1 MGGIIAFFASHR
13 VAAGLIMLMMLLGGA
28 LGLFRMNIQT
38 YPDFSLDNIVVRTT
52 YDGGFAEDVE
62 QGVTSPLE
70 QRLRGIADLKRM
82 TSVSVQGTSEILLEF
97 AEGTDLGFAFDD
109 VRQQV
114 AAFTSLPT
122 EAKEPRVYRAQHY
135 EPVARVLLAGDVR
148 PEALWSLARRFKDE
162 LLSAGIDR
170 VKIIGLPEQQVS
182 IEVPREYLAE
192 LDLSLPEV
200 ADRLAD
206 MSVNIPAGLLGH
218 DDGAR
223 ELRAVEQRR
232 GAENFA
238 DVTIL
243 GDKRTHLALD
253 DFAIIRQETRPNQV
267 NLSQHGQPA
276 VELQLQR
283 TKNGNSLAAAR
294 ILREWFGNARG
305 QLPQSVRLEVYDQ
318 EWELLHDRIW
328 LLITNGLAGLVM
340 VMGLLYLFL
349 PARVALWVA
358 VGIPTAFLGT
368 MLVFWGIGG
377 SINMISLFALIMA
390 LGVIVDDAIV
400 VGEDADA
407 HFRAGEPA
415 RHASVGAARRMW
427 WPVLAS
433 SLTTIAAFTPLL
445 LINGIVG
452 KILKDIPV
460 VMICVLVT
468 SIVECFLV
476 LPRHLRNAFLPYKE
490 NDGKEQPVRKV
501 FEYHFENFRE
511 GSFRRF
517 SQLVL
522 QYRSVTLA
530 IVAFLVLFVFG
541 LVMSNRLPFY
551 FFPTPAP
558 NILLAN
564 VKFVTGTPRAQVEKY
579 LEDME
584 EALMKADGKLGG
596 ETVDHAVIRAG
607 TTMSAD
613 PDNIGASYG
622 ENLGSILVELTNPD
636 TRSVDNQEIIQ
647 AWRDQLANAG
657 GLDSLSIEERR
668 EGPPG
673 KAVSIRLTGDDVH
686 NLDQGAEELAQGL
699 AQLIGVYDPTDDL
712 SWGREQL
719 IYSVNATGEALGL
732 TTMELGTQ
740 LRAAFDGALVQTYQQ
755 GEDEIE
761 VRVLL
766 PEEQRKHVGALSQL
780 LIRVPDGRL
789 VPIEQVMDVQYEQ
802 GFDALHHADGNLAV
816 EVSVN
821 LDDKVTT
828 AGDVIDALETSALPE
843 IARRYHLSYSFEG
856 QAIYQRETLA
866 GLQIG
871 LVVGLGLMYAVLAW
885 VFASWSLPVIVMAT
899 IPLALIGALLGHWI
913 LKLDLTVLSL
923 FGLFGLSGIVVNN
936 AIILV
941 AFYRSQRAKGLEI
954 NEALVEAMVQRVRA
968 VMLTTLTTIGG
979 LMPLLFETSLQ
990 AQFLIPM
997 AMTIAFGLGLSTL
1010 LVLAV
1015 IPALLSYHE
1024 QLCQAHPLGDQA
1036 SSRG

>member
-1 MGGIIAFFASHR
+1 MGGLISFFASHR
-13 VAAGLIMLMMLLGGA
+13 VAAGLVMLVMLLGGA
-28 LGLFRMNIQT
+28 LGLSRMNIQT
-38 YPDFSLDNIVVRTT
+38 YPDFSLDNIIVSTT
-52 YDGGFAEDVE
+52 YDGGFSEDVE
-62 QGVTSPLE
+62 QGVTLPLE
-70 QRLRGIADLKRM
+70 QRLRGITGLKRM
-82 TSVSVQGTSEILLEF
+82 TSVSAQGISEILLEF
-97 AEGTDLGFAFDD
+97 VEGTDLGFAFDD

-135 EPVARVLLAGDVR
+135 EPVARVLLVGDVR

-170 VKIIGLPEQQVS
+170 VKVIGLPEQQIS
-182 IEVPREYLAE
+182 IEVPREYLPE
-192 LDLSLPEV
+192 LDLSLPEI

-206 MSVNIPAGLLGH
+206 MSANIPAGLLGH

-232 GAENFA
+232 GAEDFA
-238 DVTIL
+238 DITVL
-243 GDKRTHLALD
+243 GGNRVHLSLD
-253 DFAIIRQETRPNQV
+253 DFAIIHQETQPNQV
-267 NLSQHGQPA
+267 AISQNGQPA

-283 TKNGNSLAAAR
+283 TKNGNSLTAAR
-294 ILREWFGNARG
+294 ILSEWVENTRDR
-305 QLPQSVRLEVYDQ
+305 LPQNVRLEVYDQ

-368 MLVFWGIGG
+368 MMVFWGIGG

-407 HFRAGEPA
+407 HFRAGELA
-415 RHASVGAARRMW
+415 KHASVGAARRMW

-452 KILKDIPV
+452 KILRDIPV
-460 VMICVLVT
+460 VMICVLIA

-476 LPRHLRNAFLPYKE
+476 LPRHLRNAFIPYKE
-490 NDGKEQPVRKV
+490 NDGKEQSIRRG
-501 FEYHFENFRE
+501 FEYRFENFRE
-511 GSFRRF
+511 GPFRRF
-517 SQLVL
+517 AQLVL
-522 QYRSVTLA
+522 QYRGITLA
-530 IVAFLVLFVFG
+530 TVTFLVLFVLG
-541 LVMSNRLPFY
+541 LVMSNRLPFS

-564 VKFVTGTPRAQVEKY
+564 VKFVTGTPKAQVEKY
-579 LEDME
+579 LESME
-584 EALMKADGKLGG
+584 EALVKVDGQLGG
-596 ETVDHAVIRAG
+596 GIVDHAVIRSG

-636 TRSVDNQEIIQ
+636 SRKVDNQEIIQ
-647 AWRDQLANAG
+647 AWRDQLDNVG
-657 GLDSLSIEERR
+657 GLDSLSVEERR

-673 KAVSIRLTGDDVH
+673 KAVSIRLTGDNVH
-686 NLDQGAEELAQGL
+686 DLDQGAEELAQGL
-699 AQLIGVYDPTDDL
+699 TQLIGVYDPDDDL

-719 IYSVNATGEALGL
+719 IYSVNTTGEALGL
-732 TTMELGTQ
+732 TTVALGTQ

-780 LIRVPDGRL
+780 LIRVPNGRL
-789 VPIEQVMDVQYEQ
+789 VPIDQVMDVQYEQ

-828 AGDVIDALETSALPE
+828 AGDVIDALEASALPE
-843 IARRYHLSYSFEG
+843 ISRRYHLSYSFEG

-885 VFASWSLPVIVMAT
+885 VFSSWSLPVIVMAT
-899 IPLALIGALLGHWI
+899 IPLALIGALLGHWM
-913 LKLDLTVLSL
+913 LRLDLTVLSL

-941 AFYRSQRAKGLEI
+941 AFYRSQRAKGLGI

-1036 SSRG
+1036 SPRG